1 MNLKYISL
9 VAIIIV
15 SSQLLF
21 IGCASTQITSF
32 KDPDYQNS
40 NFKRILIV
48 ANTNDLENRQQLETK
63 MVESFS
69 KEGIFA
75 LESYKLFPPTR
86 EFTNDEK
93 VSLMLKNNIDAYIS
107 ISVGESGVSQVYI
120 PQTSSTT
127 KTEGNVNVYGN
138 SANYKQKSTTTYDE
152 GYTVEKPWAKIT
164 TNLYD
169 VSNGK
174 MAWIATSYTGGN
186 AYASKKTIVNS
197 YSNKIVEKLLEE
209 GLVIKLNVE

>member
-1 MNLKYISL
+1 MNLKCILL

-21 IGCASTQITSF
+21 LGCASTKITSF
-32 KDPDYQNS
+32 KDPDYQNT

-48 ANTNDLENRQQLETK
+48 ANTNDIENRQLLETK

-86 EFTNDEK
+86 EFTGDEK